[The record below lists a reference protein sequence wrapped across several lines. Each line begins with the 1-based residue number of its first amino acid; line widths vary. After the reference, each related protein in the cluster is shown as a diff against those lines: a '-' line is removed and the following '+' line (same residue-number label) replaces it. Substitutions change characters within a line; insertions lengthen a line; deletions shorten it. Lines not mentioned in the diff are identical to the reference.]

1 MKVKYFENQNNV
13 EEENWGRSL
22 EMNSLNKEWNVTA
35 HIKADLNTEIPT
47 I

>member
-1 MKVKYFENQNNV
+1 MG
-13 EEENWGRSL
+13 GRSL